1 MACDRAFGTTPEAS
15 LIMTCISAPST
26 PAGLRPGHGAG
37 GRCGTGLRRHGRF
50 EGGHA
55 QGGPGAIRL
64 RLGLAI
70 RRRRGA
76 PGCPKD
82 RKPGHTAAPDPP
94 CCVATYGSTP
104 TISNTRIAGRTTSK
118 PGGDWWTGLRSPGS
132 IPAAWPAVRP
142 GPDGRFQRRRQSPP
156 LLENSRK

>member
-37 GRCGTGLRRHGRF
+37 GRWYGLRRHGRF

-64 RLGLAI
+64 SWAWLSADGEGTWLSKRPQT
-70 RRRRGA
+70 RTHR
-76 PGCPKD
+76 CP
-82 RKPGHTAAPDPP
+82 
-94 CCVATYGSTP
+94 
-104 TISNTRIAGRTTSK
+104 
-118 PGGDWWTGLRSPGS
+118 
-132 IPAAWPAVRP
+132 
-142 GPDGRFQRRRQSPP
+142 
-156 LLENSRK
+156 